1 MIRDIVTSVRTVL
14 AERRVIAEKEKRLI
28 NRLSGALRA
37 LGYEIVPRS
46 SANGLR
52 APAGPRR
59 ETRKSLTCPH
69 CSRRFAL
76 PLHLG
81 RHVAAA
87 HARTARPRKR
97 AR

>member
-1 MIRDIVTSVRTVL
+1 MTRDIVMSVRTML
-14 AERRVIAEKEKRLI
+14 AERRVIAEKEKRLVK
-28 NRLSGALRA
+28 RLSGPLRA

-46 SANGLR
+46 TANGLR

-59 ETRKSLTCPH
+59 QARKPLACPH
-69 CSRRFAL
+69 CARRFAL

-87 HARTARPRKR
+87 HARTARARKR